1 MSRTD
6 TDRRDEETGAPIRV
20 LVVDDH
26 ALFRRGLLIVL
37 AQEPDIEV
45 VGECGDGEEAVGLAG
60 TLRPDVVLMDV
71 RMPRGGGIE
80 ACRAIKQAAPD
91 VRLLMLTMSEDE
103 SDLYEAVKA
112 GASGYLLKEISV
124 DEVAA
129 ALRAVAAGQPLLN
142 PRMAVK
148 LLAEFAA
155 MADRADTTKAPHLT
169 EREIDVLRALA
180 FGRTNRQIGA
190 ELFISDHTVK
200 AHVANIL
207 DKLQLHTRQEAAM
220 YAVRRKIVNI
230 D

>member
-1 MSRTD
+1 VSRA
-6 TDRRDEETGAPIRV
+6 ETETAAPIRV

-37 AQEPDIEV
+37 AQERDIEV
-45 VGECGDGEEAVGLAG
+45 VGECGDGEQAVELAG
-60 TLRPDVVLMDV
+60 MVRPDVVLMDV
-71 RMPRGGGIE
+71 RMPRGGGID
-80 ACRAIKQAAPD
+80 ACRSIKRVAPD
-91 VRLLMLTMSEDE
+91 VRILMLTMSEDE

-129 ALRAVAAGQPLLN
+129 AIRAVAAGQPLLN

-155 MADRADTTKAPHLT
+155 MADRADATKAPHLT

-207 DKLQLHTRQEAAM
+207 DKLQLHSRQEAAM
-220 YAVRRKIVNI
+220 YAVRRRIVTI

>member
-1 MSRTD
+1 M
-6 TDRRDEETGAPIRV
+6 

-45 VGECGDGEEAVGLAG
+45 VGECDDGAQALALAVSLQ
-60 TLRPDVVLMDV
+60 PDVVLMDV
-71 RMPRGGGIE
+71 RMPHGGGIE
-80 ACRAIKQAAPD
+80 ACRAIKLAAPR
-91 VRLLMLTMSEDE
+91 VRILMLTMSEDE
-103 SDLYEAVKA
+103 SDLFGAVKA

-124 DEVAA
+124 DEVAG
-129 ALRAVAAGQPLLN
+129 ALRAVATGESLLN

-148 LLAEFAA
+148 LLQEFAA
-155 MADRADTTKAPHLT
+155 MADRLGSARTPHLT
-169 EREIDVLRALA
+169 EREVEVLRSLA
-180 FGRTNRQIGA
+180 FGRTNRQIGR

-207 DKLQLHTRQEAAM
+207 DKLQLHSRQEAAL
-220 YAVRRKIVNI
+220 YALRNKIVDI

>member
-1 MSRTD
+1 M
-6 TDRRDEETGAPIRV
+6 GAPIRV

-37 AQEPDIEV
+37 AQERDIEV
-45 VGECGDGEEAVGLAG
+45 VGECGDGEQAVELAG
-60 TLRPDVVLMDV
+60 ALKPDVVLMDV

-80 ACRAIKQAAPD
+80 ACRAIKRVAPD
-91 VRLLMLTMSEDE
+91 VRILMLTMSEDE
-103 SDLYEAVKA
+103 SDLFEAVKA

-230 D
+230 V